1 MAPSK
6 DDSDRQ
12 RTQDEPTN
20 PFIAFRRFADE
31 QMSTLFNSVFGL
43 QTPFGSSSSSPNRS
57 TKDYEAWLQEARD
70 SRDRLDR
77 EAQEMEKIMDIYT
90 RAHNEQR
97 EHSATQDNV
106 QQPAAEDET
115 PLRCPYRPIEQEVPK
130 YTHTLPFPEV
140 DSHEGGHTT
149 PLPPFG
155 MSLPREFLTT
165 SLLGQQKPSISVAY
179 LIFSPYSPARLE
191 QSHALRER
199 GIKWTEAFEDLLAVQ
214 SGQDVSTRASNRP
227 GTSTSDWLWD
237 MIGIAMREKGRDMQ
251 ETMREKSRDMQETMR
266 EKVRDMQER
275 HQALRSTSETTRRQ
289 PGFLDRFANSRQPE
303 NDADEDKDEYEDGE
317 FDDDD
322 EDDDEEEDITEL
334 DLYNRFLG
342 FGNTAT
348 EPDTICSLVG
358 QSASRSFA
366 HLQHDSTPTETENNK
381 PSILSTLTT
390 TERTTLQDGTIH
402 TKVVLKKKFSD
413 GREEST
419 ETVHTQNPVPQGSAQ
434 TQQMAKSRERE
445 DSNNERKQEGKEKK
459 SRGWFWS

>member
-43 QTPFGSSSSSPNRS
+43 QTPFDSSSSSPDRPM
-57 TKDYEAWLQEARD
+57 KGYEAWLQEARD

-77 EAQEMEKIMDIYT
+77 EAQEMEKIMDVYT

-97 EHSATQDNV
+97 EHSTTQHNV
-106 QQPAAEDET
+106 QQPAAEDEM
-115 PLRCPYRPIEQEVPK
+115 PLRCPYRPIEQGVPK
-130 YTHTLPFPEV
+130 YTHPLPFPEV
-140 DSHEGGHTT
+140 DSHGASHTI
-149 PLPPFG
+149 PLSPFG
-155 MSLPREFLTT
+155 MSLPHEFFTT
-165 SLLGQQKPSISVAY
+165 SLLGQQTPSISVAY

-191 QSHALRER
+191 QSQALRER

-214 SGQDVSTRASNRP
+214 SGQDISTRASNRP
-227 GTSTSDWLWD
+227 GTSTSDWLCD
-237 MIGIAMREKGRDMQ
+237 MIGIAMRDKGRDMQ
-251 ETMREKSRDMQETMR
+251 EAMREHKR
-266 EKVRDMQER
+266 EMQER
-275 HQALRSTSETTRRQ
+275 LQTSRSTSEATKRQ

-303 NDADEDKDEYEDGE
+303 NDAHADEVENEYGE
-317 FDDDD
+317 FDNDD
-322 EDDDEEEDITEL
+322 EDGDDEEEEITEL

-348 EPDTICSLVG
+348 EPDTICSLLAP
-358 QSASRSFA
+358 SASRSFA

-381 PSILSTLTT
+381 PSLLSTLTT
-390 TERTTLQDGTIH
+390 TERTTLQDGTVH

-413 GREEST
+413 GREENT

-434 TQQMAKSRERE
+434 IQRMAKSRER
-445 DSNNERKQEGKEKK
+445 DDGNHERKQEGKEKK

>member
-43 QTPFGSSSSSPNRS
+43 QTPFGSSSSSPDRS
-57 TKDYEAWLQEARD
+57 MKDYEAWLQEARD

-90 RAHNEQR
+90 RAHNEQQ
-97 EHSATQDNV
+97 EHSTTQDNG

-130 YTHTLPFPEV
+130 YTHPLPFPEV
-140 DSHEGGHTT
+140 DSHGASHTI

-155 MSLPREFLTT
+155 MSLPRECLTT
-165 SLLGQQKPSISVAY
+165 SLLGQQTPSISVAY

-191 QSHALRER
+191 QSQALRER

-214 SGQDVSTRASNRP
+214 SGQDLSTRASNRP

-237 MIGIAMREKGRDMQ
+237 MVGIAMREKRRDLQ
-251 ETMREKSRDMQETMR
+251 EILREKKR
-266 EKVRDMQER
+266 EMQER
-275 HQALRSTSETTRRQ
+275 LQASRSTPEITKRQ
-289 PGFLDRFANSRQPE
+289 PGFLDRFADSRQPE
-303 NDADEDKDEYEDGE
+303 NDVDE
-317 FDDDD
+317 D
-322 EDDDEEEDITEL
+322 EDDDEDGEFYIDDDEEEITEL
-334 DLYNRFLG
+334 DHYNRFLG
-342 FGNTAT
+342 FGNKTT
-348 EPDTICSLVG
+348 EPDTISSILG

-390 TERTTLQDGTIH
+390 TERTTLQDGTVH
-402 TKVVLKKKFSD
+402 TKVVLKKKFAD

-419 ETVHTQNPVPQGSAQ
+419 ETVHTQNPVPQRSAQ
-434 TQQMAKSRERE
+434 IQQMAKSRERD
-445 DSNNERKQEGKEKK
+445 DSDHERKREGKEKK

>member
-1 MAPSK
+1 MAPSNNEP
-6 DDSDRQ
+6 DRQ
-12 RTQDEPTN
+12 RTQDEPIN

-31 QMSTLFNSVFGL
+31 QMSTLLKSVFGL
-43 QTPFGSSSSSPNRS
+43 QTPFGSSSSSPDRS
-57 TKDYEAWLQEARD
+57 MKDYEAWLQEARD

-97 EHSATQDNV
+97 ENGTKRDNV
-106 QQPAAEDET
+106 QRPAAEDET

-130 YTHTLPFPEV
+130 YTRPLPFPEV
-140 DSHEGGHTT
+140 DSFGASYNT

-155 MSLPREFLTT
+155 MSIPREGLAT
-165 SLLGQQKPSISVAY
+165 SLLGQQTPSISVAY

-191 QSHALRER
+191 QSQALRES
-199 GIKWTEAFEDLLAVQ
+199 GIQWREAFEDLLAVQ
-214 SGQDVSTRASNRP
+214 SGQDISTEASNQP
-227 GTSTSDWLWD
+227 GTNTSDWLCD

-251 ETMREKSRDMQETMR
+251 E
-266 EKVRDMQER
+266 R
-275 HQALRSTSETTRRQ
+275 HQASRSTSETARRQ

-303 NDADEDKDEYEDGE
+303 NDADEDDDENDE
-317 FDDDD
+317 FDEENDDDDD
-322 EDDDEEEDITEL
+322 EDDITEQ
-334 DLYNRFLG
+334 DLYDRFLG
-342 FGNTAT
+342 FGNSAT
-348 EPDTICSLVG
+348 GEPELKICSLLG

-366 HLQHDSTPTETENNK
+366 QLQHDSTPTQIETNK

-390 TERTTLQDGTIH
+390 TERTTLQDGTVH

-419 ETVHTQNPVPQGSAQ
+419 ETVHTQNSVPQGSARAEQ
-434 TQQMAKSRERE
+434 LAKSRER
-445 DSNNERKQEGKEKK
+445 DDGNNERKQESKEKK

>member
-1 MAPSK
+1 MAPSNE
-6 DDSDRQ
+6 DPDHQ

-43 QTPFGSSSSSPNRS
+43 QTPFGSSSSSPERS
-57 TKDYEAWLQEARD
+57 IKDYEAWLQEARD

-97 EHSATQDNV
+97 EHGPTQDHV
-106 QQPAAEDET
+106 QQFTSEEEK
-115 PLRCPYRPIEQEVPK
+115 PLRCPYRPTEQVVPK
-130 YTHTLPFPEV
+130 YTHPLPFQEV
-140 DSHEGGHTT
+140 DSHVGSYTT
-149 PLPPFG
+149 PLPSFG
-155 MSLPREFLTT
+155 MNLPRECLATL
-165 SLLGQQKPSISVAY
+165 LLGQQTPSISVAY

-191 QSHALRER
+191 QSQALRER
-199 GIKWTEAFEDLLAVQ
+199 GIQWRQAFEDLLAVQ
-214 SGQDVSTRASNRP
+214 SGQAISSGASNRP
-227 GTSTSDWLWD
+227 STSTSDWLCD
-237 MIGIAMREKGRDMQ
+237 MIGIAMQEKG
-251 ETMREKSRDMQETMR
+251 
-266 EKVRDMQER
+266 RDMQER
-275 HQALRSTSETTRRQ
+275 HQASRSTSETARRQ

-303 NDADEDKDEYEDGE
+303 NDADEDDDEYVD
-317 FDDDD
+317 FDCD
-322 EDDDEEEDITEL
+322 DDDEEEITEV

-348 EPDTICSLVG
+348 EPDPISSLLG
-358 QSASRSFA
+358 QSGSRSFA
-366 HLQHDSTPTETENNK
+366 HLQHDSTPIETENNK

-390 TERTTLQDGTIH
+390 TERTTLQDGTVH

-419 ETVHTQNPVPQGSAQ
+419 ETVHTQNPVLQGSAQ
-434 TQQMAKSRERE
+434 TQQMAKSREGG
-445 DSNNERKQEGKEKK
+445 DGNSERKQEGKEKK

>member
-1 MAPSK
+1 MHSNGLISIMAPSNK
-6 DDSDRQ
+6 DPDHQ

-43 QTPFGSSSSSPNRS
+43 QTPFGSTSSSPDRS
-57 TKDYEAWLQEARD
+57 MKDYEAWLQEARD

-97 EHSATQDNV
+97 EHSPTQDYM
-106 QQPAAEDET
+106 QQPTSEEDK
-115 PLRCPYRPIEQEVPK
+115 PLRCPYRAIEQEVPK
-130 YTHTLPFPEV
+130 NSHPLPFPEV
-140 DSHEGGHTT
+140 DRHVASYTT

-155 MSLPREFLTT
+155 MTLPRECLAA
-165 SLLGQQKPSISVAY
+165 SLLGQQTPSISVAY

-191 QSHALRER
+191 QSQALGER
-199 GIKWTEAFEDLLAVQ
+199 GIQWRQAFEDLLTVQ
-214 SGQDVSTRASNRP
+214 SGQAISTEASNRP
-227 GTSTSDWLWD
+227 GMSTSDWLCD

-251 ETMREKSRDMQETMR
+251 E
-266 EKVRDMQER
+266 R
-275 HQALRSTSETTRRQ
+275 HQVSRSTSETARRQ
-289 PGFLDRFANSRQPE
+289 PGFLDRFADSRQPE
-303 NDADEDKDEYEDGE
+303 NDADEDDDEDGDFDE
-317 FDDDD
+317 DDDDDD
-322 EDDDEEEDITEL
+322 EEITEL

-348 EPDTICSLVG
+348 EPDPLSSLLG
-358 QSASRSFA
+358 QLASRSFA

-390 TERTTLQDGTIH
+390 TERTTLQDGTVH

-419 ETVHTQNPVPQGSAQ
+419 ETVHTQNPVPQGITQ
-434 TQQMAKSRERE
+434 TQLMANSQER
-445 DSNNERKQEGKEKK
+445 DDGNSERTQEGKEKK

>member
-1 MAPSK
+1 MAPPNENP
-6 DDSDRQ
+6 DQ
-12 RTQDEPTN
+12 PRTQDDSTN

-31 QMSTLFNSVFGL
+31 QVSTLFNSVFGL
-43 QTPFGSSSSSPNRS
+43 HTPFDSSSSSPDLS
-57 TKDYEAWLQEARD
+57 MKDYQTWLQEARD

-97 EHSATQDNV
+97 EHGPTLGDM
-106 QQPAAEDET
+106 QQPASEGEK

-130 YTHTLPFPEV
+130 DSHELPFPEV
-140 DSHEGGHTT
+140 DRHAASYTT

-155 MSLPREFLTT
+155 MTLPRDFLATSLP
-165 SLLGQQKPSISVAY
+165 GQQTPSISVAY

-191 QSHALRER
+191 QSQVLREH
-199 GIKWTEAFEDLLAVQ
+199 GIQWRRAFEDLLAVQ
-214 SGQDVSTRASNRP
+214 SGQAISTVASTRP
-227 GTSTSDWLWD
+227 GMSTSDWLWD
-237 MIGIAMREKGRDMQ
+237 MIGIAMRERG
-251 ETMREKSRDMQETMR
+251 
-266 EKVRDMQER
+266 RDMQER
-275 HQALRSTSETTRRQ
+275 HQASRSTLETARRQ
-289 PGFLDRFANSRQPE
+289 PGFLDRFADSRQPE
-303 NDADEDKDEYEDGE
+303 NDAYDDDEENGE
-317 FDDDD
+317 FDED
-322 EDDDEEEDITEL
+322 DDDEEEITEL

-342 FGNTAT
+342 LGNTAA
-348 EPDTICSLVG
+348 ESDPISSVLG

-366 HLQHDSTPTETENNK
+366 HLQHDTSPTETESNK

-390 TERTTLQDGTIH
+390 TERTTLQDGTVH

-434 TQQMAKSRERE
+434 TQQMAKSWEM
-445 DSNNERKQEGKEKK
+445 DDDKSERKQEGKEKK

>member
-1 MAPSK
+1 MAPSNK
-6 DDSDRQ
+6 DADHQ
-12 RTQDEPTN
+12 RTQGEPTN

-43 QTPFGSSSSSPNRS
+43 QTPFGSSSSSPDRS
-57 TKDYEAWLQEARD
+57 MKDYEAWLQEARD

-97 EHSATQDNV
+97 EHSPTQECMQQQAT
-106 QQPAAEDET
+106 EEEK

-130 YTHTLPFPEV
+130 NSHPLPFPEV
-140 DSHEGGHTT
+140 DRQVASYTT
-149 PLPPFG
+149 PFPPLG
-155 MSLPREFLTT
+155 MTLPREFLTT
-165 SLLGQQKPSISVAY
+165 SLLGQQTPSISVAY

-191 QSHALRER
+191 QSQALRER
-199 GIKWTEAFEDLLAVQ
+199 GIQWREAFEDLLAVQ
-214 SGQDVSTRASNRP
+214 SGQAISTGASNRP

-237 MIGIAMREKGRDMQ
+237 MIGIAMREKGRDI
-251 ETMREKSRDMQETMR
+251 
-266 EKVRDMQER
+266 QER
-275 HQALRSTSETTRRQ
+275 HQASRSTSETARRQ

-303 NDADEDKDEYEDGE
+303 NDADEDDDEDPE
-317 FDDDD
+317 FDED
-322 EDDDEEEDITEL
+322 DDDEEEITEL

-348 EPDTICSLVG
+348 EPDPLSSVLS
-358 QSASRSFA
+358 QSACRSFA
-366 HLQHDSTPTETENNK
+366 HLQHDSPPTETESNK
-381 PSILSTLTT
+381 PNILSTLTT
-390 TERTTLQDGTIH
+390 TERTTLQDGTVH

-419 ETVHTQNPVPQGSAQ
+419 ETVHTQNPVSQGSAQ
-434 TQQMAKSRERE
+434 AQQMAKSWER
-445 DSNNERKQEGKEKK
+445 DDGNSERKQEGKEKK

>member
-31 QMSTLFNSVFGL
+31 HMSTLFNSVFGL
-43 QTPFGSSSSSPNRS
+43 QTPFGSSSSSPDRS
-57 TKDYEAWLQEARD
+57 RKDYEAWLQEARD

-90 RAHNEQR
+90 RAHNEQQ
-97 EHSATQDNV
+97 EHSTTQDNV

-130 YTHTLPFPEV
+130 YTRPLPFPEV
-140 DSHEGGHTT
+140 DSHDASHTI
-149 PLPPFG
+149 PLTPFG
-155 MSLPREFLTT
+155 MSLPREFLTS
-165 SLLGQQKPSISVAY
+165 SLLGQQTPSISVAY

-191 QSHALRER
+191 QSQALRER

-214 SGQDVSTRASNRP
+214 SGQDISTGASSRP
-227 GTSTSDWLWD
+227 GTSTSDWLRD
-237 MIGIAMREKGRDMQ
+237 MIGIAMREKGKDLQ
-251 ETMREKSRDMQETMR
+251 DLMREQRR
-266 EKVRDMQER
+266 EMQER
-275 HQALRSTSETTRRQ
+275 LQASRSTSETTKRQ

-303 NDADEDKDEYEDGE
+303 NDVDEYEDDDGDENGE
-317 FDDDD
+317 FDEDDV
-322 EDDDEEEDITEL
+322 DDDEEEITEL

-348 EPDTICSLVG
+348 EPDTIGSLLS

-366 HLQHDSTPTETENNK
+366 HLQHDSTSTETENNK

-390 TERTTLQDGTIH
+390 TERTTLQDGTVH
-402 TKVVLKKKFSD
+402 TKVVLKKKFAD

-419 ETVHTQNPVPQGSAQ
+419 ETVHTQNAVPQGSVQ
-434 TQQMAKSRERE
+434 TQQMAKSGERG
-445 DSNNERKQEGKEKK
+445 DSNNESKQEGKEKK